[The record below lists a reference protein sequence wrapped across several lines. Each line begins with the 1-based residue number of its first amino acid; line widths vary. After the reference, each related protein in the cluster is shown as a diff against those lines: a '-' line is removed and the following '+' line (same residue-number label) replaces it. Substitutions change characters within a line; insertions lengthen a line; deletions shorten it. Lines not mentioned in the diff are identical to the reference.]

1 MHHAV
6 RFAASVRCTAQLSLP
21 WVYTGALSPVST
33 HAYSSTNF
41 VRTRARARTPAP
53 PANMRVHARASTR
66 QHART
71 QVLLGLVLAKFAI
84 VTNWDQ
90 LDQAASH
97 FASALFR

>member
-41 VRTRARARTPAP
+41 
-53 PANMRVHARASTR
+53 ARASIR

-71 QVLLGLVLAKFAI
+71 QVLLGLVLAKFAN

-90 LDQAASH
+90 LDQAANH